1 MIDSVVAHL
10 KADSTLSGLIAGRV
24 SPMVRTSKGDA
35 VTYHQIDDTD
45 PTTLD
50 LVKDVQTLEYQ
61 FEVFAKKHY
70 VMLQADFPRRKSNA
84 LPEEQLN
91 KNKALA
97 EKYNR
102 NGVFPFVVVMNAKG
116 EVYGETSYKKLAPK
130 EYINEMNSFIK

>member
-70 VMLQADFPRRKSNA
+70 VMVSIQ
-84 LPEEQLN
+84 
-91 KNKALA
+91 KALKA
-97 EKYNR
+97 ALQYYKNDDFQLSVVRNAISNYEK
-102 NGVFPFVVVMNAKG
+102 G
-116 EVYGETSYKKLAPK
+116 PK
-130 EYINEMNSFIK
+130 EFRCIMQVSFFVK